1 MDILGINFFL
11 MMGVLLGAIRDKD
24 FIKWD
29 WDVELADFPEEI
41 YPKLDKLEVLVK
53 NKGFEVEKVRIES
66 KYFKTNL
73 RKYDNKYT
81 TITGN
86 KQIKIN
92 KIFHL
97 LSNHF
102 KIPKQ
107 KMIFL
112 ICSNFLSYEP
122 SLLK

>member
-1 MDILGINFFL
+1 M
-11 MMGVLLGAIRDKD
+11 
-24 FIKWD
+24 
-29 WDVELADFPEEI
+29 PH
-41 YPKLDKLEVLVK
+41 
-53 NKGFEVEKVRIES
+53 
-66 KYFKTNL
+66 
-73 RKYDNKYT
+73 KYT

-102 KIPKQ
+102 KIPKK

-112 ICSNFLSYEP
+112 NEKYTGHYHIKPTTFQSRIGRNLIIKKQKNFKE
-122 SLLK
+122 SLLKLINGIESSN